1 MDKHRK
7 LITPEQVEV
16 MSRLYPDHPNE
27 EIASIV
33 GISPSTIRV
42 YVTRYGWRKSKEYMS
57 RLNRD
62 KALKHGTSHLNTPEG
77 IAKRSKT
84 RHEYYVRDKS
94 RLNCGLPR
102 KTRLQIRTESRKKMM
117 QRNRLER
124 RGYVIDNVNMIAYW
138 TERTQRAV
146 RLERIPRRQKKGSIM
161 PYYDFRPISDKPEE
175 K

>member
-1 MDKHRK
+1 MGKRSK
-7 LITPEQVEV
+7 NITTEQVKL
-16 MSRLYPDHPNE
+16 MSSLYPDHTNE
-27 EIASIV
+27 EIASVI

-42 YVTRYGWRKSKEYMS
+42 YVTRYGWRKSQEYIS
-57 RLNRD
+57 RLNRE

-94 RLNCGLPR
+94 RLSCGLPR

-124 RGYVIDNVNMIAYW
+124 MGYVIDNINMVAYW

-146 RLERIPRRQKKGSIM
+146 RLERIPRRQKKGTIM
-161 PYYDFRPISDKPEE
+161 PYYDFCPISEKPEE
-175 K
+175 Q